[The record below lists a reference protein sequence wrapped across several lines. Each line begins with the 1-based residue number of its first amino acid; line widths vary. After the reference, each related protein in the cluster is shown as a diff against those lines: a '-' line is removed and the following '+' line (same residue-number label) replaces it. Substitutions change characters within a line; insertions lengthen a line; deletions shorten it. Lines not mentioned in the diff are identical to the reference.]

1 MAEYRE
7 REWAWMKF
15 VSKEYGLTVNFGTAP
30 QPGVTEQMDRLDD
43 ALAEGADITAQVLVR
58 PQALLLSWESRVHP
72 FTQTRMFNEIKQL
85 PLSEWPARLSDMS
98 VRGEMIAQAEE
109 LVNEDSMQGRLVR
122 SMFGVNTVTSAND
135 SSFKRPD
142 MDMMTYYYPIVG
154 TCQPAR
160 HILCAFFREASRKLC
175 RAEGWDY
182 EPLPEQSIA
191 ALASAAGKS
200 PFEICYDHMMSAEC
214 TGTIWRGTPNVVRVS
229 CPRFLSLIAPAVSL
243 T

>member
-1 MAEYRE
+1 MTGCVA
-7 REWAWMKF
+7 
-15 VSKEYGLTVNFGTAP
+15 
-30 QPGVTEQMDRLDD
+30 
-43 ALAEGADITAQVLVR
+43 
-58 PQALLLSWESRVHP
+58 
-72 FTQTRMFNEIKQL
+72 
-85 PLSEWPARLSDMS
+85 ARLSDMS

-154 TCQPAR
+154 TCQPAS
-160 HILCAFFREASRKLC
+160 HILCAFFHAASRKLC

-229 CPRFLSLIAPAVSL
+229 CPRLLSLIAPAVSL
-243 T
+243 TCRSTSVCRH

>member
-154 TCQPAR
+154 TCQPQPVTF
-160 HILCAFFREASRKLC
+160 ILSPSTKPQ
-175 RAEGWDY
+175 G
-182 EPLPEQSIA
+182 S
-191 ALASAAGKS
+191 SAAQRAGTTSRCRSRAS
-200 PFEICYDHMMSAEC
+200 PRSPAPPASPPSRSA
-214 TGTIWRGTPNVVRVS
+214 TTT
-229 CPRFLSLIAPAVSL
+229 
-243 T
+243 